1 MSPQE
6 EDKLSETDV
15 QDSFHSYL
23 KSSLTQAK
31 IEHLLEPEVLASA
44 EADLMITGPAL
55 CLYFAAL
62 RSTTVPPSVP
72 LPRKSK
78 SAPPRHLSEANCP
91 PAFLSFFRVWAST
104 VHKIQGLDP
113 SLQHDLARI
122 ICGLV
127 PLIKPS
133 DPSLSGIAADLR
145 AVAIE
150 ISQRRTFQDRYASD
164 LQAALDAG
172 RGGSNLQVKASF
184 VPPPMYD
191 GAGPSSPSKKSAT
204 SRSYS
209 PTLFSPVSPAI
220 EFIRE
225 TLYAALADVLERMPT
240 LRRTLKRDPPR
251 AYFASTAFAILDVA
265 STAVTPDGTIVGI
278 LGRELTLSECP
289 DDLKPLMAE
298 LVSIGHSV
306 RQMTEED
313 DLYAVQCLQEGEE
326 PPEPRLERVKK
337 MLEGGVGYDQTQ
349 LNDESETRSI
359 EGRAVV
365 FTNRVNALGLGIL
378 QVKTFRERQAEIFKI
393 LGVIGD

>member
-6 EDKLSETDV
+6 EEKLSETDV

-31 IEHLLEPEVLASA
+31 IEHLLEPEILASA

-62 RSTTVPPSVP
+62 RSTTIPPSVP
-72 LPRKSK
+72 LPRGSK
-78 SAPPRHLSEANCP
+78 SAPPRQFSEANCP
-91 PAFLSFFRVWAST
+91 PAFLSFFRVWASN
-104 VHKIQGLDP
+104 VHRIQGLDP
-113 SLQHDLARI
+113 SFQHDLARI
-122 ICGLV
+122 ICGLD
-127 PLIKPS
+127 PLIKPTE
-133 DPSLSGIAADLR
+133 PSLSGIAADLR

-172 RGGSNLQVKASF
+172 GGSSSLKVKTSF
-184 VPPPMYD
+184 VPPPVYD
-191 GAGPSSPSKKSAT
+191 GPGSSSPSKKSAI
-204 SRSYS
+204 SRSHS
-209 PTLFSPVSPAI
+209 PTLFSPESPAI

-225 TLYAALADVLERMPT
+225 TLYAALADVLERMPS
-240 LRRTLKRDPPR
+240 LRRLLKRDPPR

-278 LGRELTLSECP
+278 LGRELTLQECP
-289 DDLKPLMAE
+289 HELKPLMAE
-298 LVSIGHSV
+298 LVSIGHSA

-313 DLYAVQCLQEGEE
+313 DLFAAQCLQGGEE
-326 PPEPRLERVKK
+326 LPESRLERVKK
-337 MLEGGVGYDQTQ
+337 MLEGGVGYDQAQ
-349 LNDESETRSI
+349 GDDESDRRSI

-365 FTNRVNALGLGIL
+365 FTNRINALGLGIL
-378 QVKTFRERQAEIFKI
+378 QIKSFRERQAEVFKV